1 LRIAQILWQSIFAKM
16 PGVDYSEYSRKTAN
30 RKAGMLTELAVEYI
44 EALENTS
51 QQLLDLPVEVASKA
65 RWKIM

>member
-1 LRIAQILWQSIFAKM
+1 M

-30 RKAGMLTELAVEYI
+30 RKAGMLTELAVERI